1 MPTPNPSSNCEDSSS
16 WYRKKSKYDCDYMAK
31 KPEKCS
37 KKGEGKV
44 KGDAACPVACGTCD
58 ASAPVPSPTGGV
70 EGPCE
75 DSSSWYWK
83 KSKYD
88 CDYMAK
94 KPEKCSKKGEGKVK
108 GDAACPV
115 ACGTCDASAPVPS
128 PTGGVEGPC
137 EDSSSWYWKK
147 SKYDCDYMAKK
158 PEKCSKKGEG
168 KVKGDAACPVACG
181 ICSTEHRRVL
191 RGN

>member
-70 EGPCE
+70 EGPRE

-94 KPEKCSKKGEGKVK
+94 KPEKCSKKGEGKV
-108 GDAACPV
+108 
-115 ACGTCDASAPVPS
+115 ASRDR
-128 PTGGVEGPC
+128 G

-181 ICSTEHRRVL
+181 ICSTEHRRVPRQL
-191 RGN
+191 SW